1 LEKAGLGAGFFLHPL
16 GDNRLD
22 IRLYA
27 VVAFGGHGFAACMAF
42 A

>member
-1 LEKAGLGAGFFLHPL
+1 MEKAGLGAGFFLHPL
-16 GDNRLD
+16 GDSGVD

-27 VVAFGGHGFAACMAF
+27 VVAFGCHGFAACVAF